1 MKYYPAF
8 LRVEGRSCVVIGG
21 GEVAERKVRALLD
34 AGARVAVVSPTVTPG
49 LEALAAGGR
58 IAHRPRAYRPGDL
71 RGAFLAYAA
80 TDDETLHASIAR
92 EAQEGGVLLNVVDR
106 PQWCT
111 FIVPAIAT
119 RGDLTIA
126 VSTGGGS
133 PALARRLRQDLES
146 GLGPEYERALV
157 VLARLRQHLRGH
169 DRSPQERR
177 RILTGLI
184 ESEFLDCLRVP
195 DSEAVD
201 RLLARHAGAG
211 ITLQTLGVSFDSPSS
226 PRTLEPSSRP

>member
-1 MKYYPAF
+1 MKYYPIF

-21 GEVAERKVRALLD
+21 GEVAERKVGALLE
-34 AGARVAVVSPTVTPG
+34 AGARVAVISPAVTPG
-49 LEALAAGGR
+49 LEALAASGR
-58 IAHRPRAYRPGDL
+58 IAHRRRAYRPGDL

-92 EAQEGGVLLNVVDR
+92 EAEEGGVLLNVVDR

-111 FIVPAIAT
+111 FIVPATVT

-126 VSTGGGS
+126 VSTAGGS
-133 PALARRLRQDLES
+133 PALARRLRRDLES
-146 GLGPEYERALV
+146 ALGPEYERALV
-157 VLARLRQHLRGH
+157 VLARLRQHLQEH
-169 DRSPQERR
+169 NLSVQERR

-195 DSEAVD
+195 DGEAVD

-211 ITLQTLGVSFDSPSS
+211 VTLRALGVSFDSPL
-226 PRTLEPSSRP
+226 PPSNP